1 MKESLARAIEEICDT
16 MGWTYVPDY
25 SGRCMYG
32 RRCVGVEPDDGDG
45 ATDTA
50 VNVTLALVE
59 MLRDDPER
67 YDFDFDDLAKL
78 GSARSDSMGMG
89 IIVYFTSIQDDEVED
104 NEE

>member
-1 MKESLARAIEEICDT
+1 MKLSLSKAIEEICDT

-32 RRCVGVEPDDGDG
+32 RKCVGVEPDDGG
-45 ATDTA
+45 AASTA
-50 VNVTLALVE
+50 VDITLALVE
-59 MLRDDPER
+59 MLRDDPDR
-67 YDFDFDDLAKL
+67 YDFDFDDLSKL

-89 IIVYFTSIQDDEVED
+89 IIVYFTGIQDDEVED